1 MKHILKNLRLT
12 RLFFRGVKGTGTKG
26 NTKEYK
32 VKRALRQDGNSFTVA
47 IPPTTVED
55 LNLYDGVNIERKGK
69 QVIITKGD

>member
-1 MKHILKNLRLT
+1 MKQILTKSRFT

-32 VKRALRQDGNSFTVA
+32 VKRTLRQDGNSHTVA

-55 LNLYDGVNIERKGK
+55 LNLYNGVWLERKGDK
-69 QVIITKGD
+69 IIITRGG